1 MTERH
6 FCLAVYGYKKCCPIH
21 LDPYTKAN
29 AERAKRWQF
38 TGGGSKDNYHI
49 VTAHPTERG
58 VFVSV
63 ETGAHFEATQ
73 QAYTKDAWE
82 SFLDRMWPAT

>member
-1 MTERH
+1 MIERH

-21 LDPYTKAN
+21 TTPYTRDN
-29 AERAKRWQF
+29 AERARRVQQ
-38 TGGGSKDNYHI
+38 GPHNYHV
-49 VTAHPTERG
+49 VTAHPTLRG
-58 VFVSV
+58 TFVSV